1 MKLTANISV
10 NLKFN
15 VLLFHPLQN
24 KSTLINMVLIFST
37 FINSFYPAIAFETAG
52 MRLFFVNFAT
62 LK

>member
-1 MKLTANISV
+1 MKLSANISV

-15 VLLFHPLQN
+15 IRLFLSSQN

-37 FINSFYPAIAFETAG
+37 FINSFYLAMALERAG
-52 MRLFFVNFAT
+52 MRLFFANFAT

>member
-1 MKLTANISV
+1 MKLRLNISV

-15 VLLFHPLQN
+15 TLLFNYPQN

-37 FINSFYPAIAFETAG
+37 FINSFYPVAALERAG
-52 MRLFFVNFAT
+52 MRLFFANFAT

>member
-1 MKLTANISV
+1 MKLRLNISV

-15 VLLFHPLQN
+15 ILLFNPLQN

-37 FINSFYPAIAFETAG
+37 FINSFYPAVGAERAV
-52 MRLFFVNFAT
+52 MRLFFANFAT

>member
-1 MKLTANISV
+1 MKLRLNISV

-15 VLLFHPLQN
+15 ILLFNPPQN

-37 FINSFYPAIAFETAG
+37 FINSFYPAAG
-52 MRLFFVNFAT
+52 PERAVMRLFFANFAT

>member
-1 MKLTANISV
+1 MKLRLNISV

-15 VLLFHPLQN
+15 ILLFNPPQN

-37 FINSFYPAIAFETAG
+37 FINSFYPAVDSERAV
-52 MRLFFVNFAT
+52 MRLFFANFAT

>member
-1 MKLTANISV
+1 MKLRLNISV

-15 VLLFHPLQN
+15 ILLFNPPQN

-37 FINSFYPAIAFETAG
+37 FINSFYPAVGFERAV
-52 MRLFFVNFAT
+52 MRLFFANFAT